1 MSRECAFEGVAAA
14 AQTMGMLFSLDPK
27 LDAEASALLDA
38 LADMDVDAVAG
49 GWPAFD
55 GDDVRGVLAD
65 LRQGAAGDRAML
77 AAEYRHLFV
86 GPESLDAPPYGSVYT
101 DRDQVVFGESTLA
114 LRSWMR
120 RVGIGADGLQGAP
133 EDHIGTMFLLLS
145 WVAAN
150 KPHLVDEYLSDH
162 LLTWAPHYLEQL
174 EAHAGDGFYGTL
186 ARLARQTLNGMQ
198 KERDVCVTLPRFY
211 R

>member
-1 MSRECAFEGVAAA
+1 MSQECTLEGVVMA

-27 LDAEASALLDA
+27 LDAGASALLDA
-38 LADMDVDAVAG
+38 LADMDVDAVAD
-49 GWPAFD
+49 GWPSCGD
-55 GDDVRGVLAD
+55 DDVRDVLAE
-65 LRQGAAGDRAML
+65 LRGASAGDRTML
-77 AAEYRHLFV
+77 AAEYRRLFV

-133 EDHIGTMFLLLS
+133 EDHIGTMLLLLS

-150 KPHLVDEYLSDH
+150 KPHLVDEYLSGH

-174 EAHAGDGFYGTL
+174 EAHAGDGFYGIL
-186 ARLARQTLNGMQ
+186 ARLTRQTLNGMQ
-198 KERDVCVTLPRFY
+198 KECNVRVVLPRFY